1 MGNLWAG
8 RAKRGLDDAAESFNS
23 SISFDSRMFREDIE
37 GSIAHAEMLGK
48 TGIIPADAALAIKD
62 TLAQIKSEL
71 ESGKLTIDMSC
82 EDIHT
87 FVENELTRR
96 IGDAGKMLH
105 TARSRNDQVATDLRL
120 YLRRE
125 CGEIINLIRSLV
137 LAITDKAEEH
147 ASTIMPGYTH
157 LQRAQPVT
165 FGFWLSAYAF
175 MLKRDVERITDATK
189 RINVSPLGSC
199 ALAGTTY
206 PTDRH
211 MTAELL
217 GFSGVCDNAADA
229 VSDRDFVLELAACL
243 SIIMVHLSRMA
254 EEFIL
259 FSSWE
264 YRFIEV
270 SEAYST
276 GSSIMPQ
283 KKNADVAELI
293 RGKTGRV
300 TGDLM
305 ALLTVMK
312 GLPLAYDKDMQEDKE
327 AIFDAVDTVKA
338 CLSLFAPMISTCRV
352 NKQNMYEAARRG
364 FLNATDLADYLT
376 KKGVPFRDAYRI
388 VGTLVAYCS
397 ENGLVL
403 DELPLEIYKKYSEAF
418 DSDLYGEIS
427 LETCVSKR
435 TSLGGTAPSSVMRQ
449 IKSLRD
455 WLES

>member
-8 RAKRGLDDAAESFNS
+8 EVRRGLDDVAESFNS
-23 SISFDSRMFREDIE
+23 SISFDSRMFREDID

-48 TGIIPADAALAIKD
+48 TGIIPADAAFAIKE
-62 TLAQIKSEL
+62 TLAQIKSEI
-71 ESGKLTIDMSC
+71 ESGKLLIDMSC

-125 CGEIINLIRSLV
+125 CGEIIGLIRSLV
-137 LAITDKAEEH
+137 LAIADKAEEH
-147 ASTIMPGYTH
+147 VSTIMPGYTH

-165 FGFWLSAYAF
+165 FGFWLCAYAF
-175 MLKRDVERITDATK
+175 MLKRDAERITDAIK

-206 PTDRH
+206 PIDRQI
-211 MTAELL
+211 TAELL
-217 GFSGVCDNAADA
+217 GFSGVSDNAADA

-312 GLPLAYDKDMQEDKE
+312 GLPLAYGKDMQEDKE
-327 AIFDAVDTVKA
+327 AILDAVDTVKA

-376 KKGVPFRDAYRI
+376 KKGGPFRDAYRI
-388 VGTLVAYCS
+388 VGSLVAYCS

-403 DELPLEIYKKYSEAF
+403 DEIPLETYKKYSEVF
-418 DSDLYGEIS
+418 DEDLYSEIS

-435 TSLGGTAPSSVMRQ
+435 TSFGGTAPSSVLRQ
-449 IKSLRD
+449 IKTLRD
-455 WLES
+455 WLK